1 MMILVLIIL
10 CLVVSVERQA
20 CQALS
25 GSPNFNK
32 KERKKE
38 RKFSER
44 ICIQYVSVLAYGL
57 HRGQDTLPHDEL
69 PLGIHQSCIG
79 KNLKPIVVVVVV
91 RKAIH

>member
-1 MMILVLIIL
+1 MMFGLVIL

-32 KERKKE
+32 KERK
-38 RKFSER
+38 FSER

-57 HRGQDTLPHDEL
+57 QWAEHSPPR
-69 PLGIHQSCIG
+69 
-79 KNLKPIVVVVVV
+79 
-91 RKAIH
+91 

>member
-10 CLVVSVERQA
+10 CLVVSVERQV
-20 CQALS
+20 LS
-25 GSPNFNK
+25 GSPNFN
-32 KERKKE
+32 KKE

-57 HRGQDTLPHDEL
+57 HRGQNTLPHDEL
-69 PLGIHQSCIG
+69 PLEIHQSCIG

>member
-1 MMILVLIIL
+1 MMFGLVIL

-32 KERKKE
+32 KERK
-38 RKFSER
+38 FSER

-57 HRGQDTLPHDEL
+57 HRGQNTLPHDEL

-79 KNLKPIVVVVVV
+79 KNLKPIVVFVVV

>member
-10 CLVVSVERQA
+10 CLVVSVERQV

-25 GSPNFNK
+25 GSPNLN
-32 KERKKE
+32 KKE

-44 ICIQYVSVLAYGL
+44 ICIQYVSVLAYSL
-57 HRGQDTLPHDEL
+57 HCGQNTLPHDEL